1 MAFSHLDA
9 PFVEERQG
17 RRYLFLLTPAVSKL
31 LQVRDSFLLWADHN
45 FVLYL

>member
-1 MAFSHLDA
+1 MAFSHLIP

-17 RRYLFLLTPAVSKL
+17 RRYLFLFAPAASKL
-31 LQVRDSFLLWADHN
+31 SQGRDSLLIWADHN

>member
-17 RRYLFLLTPAVSKL
+17 RRDLFLFTPAISKL
-31 LQVRDSFLLWADHN
+31 SQGRDSFLLWADHK